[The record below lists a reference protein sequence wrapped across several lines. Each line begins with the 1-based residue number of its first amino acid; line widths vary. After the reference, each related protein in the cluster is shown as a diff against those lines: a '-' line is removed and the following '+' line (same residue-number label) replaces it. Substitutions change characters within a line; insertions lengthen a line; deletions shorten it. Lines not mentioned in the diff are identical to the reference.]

1 MTFRL
6 KVDKQSRPV
15 FTRSA
20 LRAPACRA
28 DLSNVL
34 EETLLA
40 GSSSCCICLGPSLR
54 NSSRGR
60 LAVGL
65 KKRYLYYQN
74 SRWPA
79 AGGGMVANQ
88 LGELLPVSVFRPRIG
103 RDGHGDIPVPCSSAS
118 HLSGGALRVRG
129 VEGTLVPSRRSPQ
142 GHDQIPWFFAKN
154 LTCDICRMWGLLDLR
169 QPQVG
174 HMSTCDGTCDVGQ
187 NPTCDSELSQ
197 MGFWPTCGCRK
208 SKKWKKTKNYIFME
222 FGRDPV
228 ARAARPCA

>member
-6 KVDKQSRPV
+6 KVAKQSRPV

-28 DLSNVL
+28 DLSSVL

-40 GSSSCCICLGPSLR
+40 GSSSCSICLGLR

-74 SRWPA
+74 SRRPA
-79 AGGGMVANQ
+79 GRPRPGEGWSQTSLV
-88 LGELLPVSVFRPRIG
+88 ELLSVFRPRIG

-129 VEGTLVPSRRSPQ
+129 VEGTL

-154 LTCDICRMWGLLDLR
+154 PTCNICRKWGFLDLR

-197 MGFWPTCGCRK
+197 VGFWPTCGCRK
-208 SKKWKKTKNYIFME
+208 SKKWKKTKNNIFME

-228 ARAARPCA
+228 ARAARPGTQMSW

>member
-6 KVDKQSRPV
+6 KVAKQSRPV

-28 DLSNVL
+28 DLSSVL

-40 GSSSCCICLGPSLR
+40 GSSSCSICLGLR

-74 SRWPA
+74 SRRPA

-88 LGELLPVSVFRPRIG
+88 LGRTVVGISSQNRPRWTWRYSRTLFIGFSPEWGGTTGARRRRDFRSRPNSMVFREKSDLQHLSQVGISRLAAA
-103 RDGHGDIPVPCSSAS
+103 SSRAYVHLRRNLRRRPKS
-118 HLSGGALRVRG
+118 HLRLGTVTSGILA
-129 VEGTLVPSRRSPQ
+129 
-142 GHDQIPWFFAKN
+142 
-154 LTCDICRMWGLLDLR
+154 DLR
-169 QPQVG
+169 LPQVEK
-174 HMSTCDGTCDVGQ
+174 MEK
-187 NPTCDSELSQ
+187 N
-197 MGFWPTCGCRK
+197 
-208 SKKWKKTKNYIFME
+208 KKIIYSWSLVVTLW
-222 FGRDPV
+222 RAPR
-228 ARAARPCA
+228 ARVHRCLGS